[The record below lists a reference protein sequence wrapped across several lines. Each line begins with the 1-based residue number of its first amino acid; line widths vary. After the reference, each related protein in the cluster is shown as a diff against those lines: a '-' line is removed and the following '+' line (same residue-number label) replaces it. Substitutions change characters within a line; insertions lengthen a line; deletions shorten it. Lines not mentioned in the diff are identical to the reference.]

1 MLLDRTHTRWALL
14 SGLTLTIGAAAWFI
28 CNAASP
34 NGLSGGSVPG
44 LIFGIIGTLMMFF
57 AGMLGARRPLRH
69 RRIGSA
75 SFWLKG
81 HLWLGTLCIPFI
93 LFHASFSLGGLLE
106 QVLWFCLAFVAASG
120 FFGLAVQQFLP
131 RLLWKNVPLE
141 SFEPQSPWLCDRMT
155 LTADIRLSTACERSL
170 PEINDHLRQSARR
183 LVQGFDEIAAGSEN
197 RSEKNARK
205 LLMMQQL
212 TPMDHRDFFWS
223 MAKVAKG
230 DLKAI
235 SFEGDFADL
244 LAKIYQNL
252 RELQPVNTTNTAA
265 TTATSGTTPEPAPVA
280 PSHTRTTAAAQ
291 TSALDLMKQK
301 AAEKA
306 GAAAAAA
313 NSPAPT
319 PAEPAQAPP
328 QPAATTTPAPKLSP
342 LELMKQKAAEKAA
355 SAAAA
360 NSPAPTPAQEPAQP
374 AATTTPQPKLS
385 PLELMKQKA
394 AEKAAAETAQ
404 APAEIPPASPAVTTA
419 KPAVVRDPKQPPA
432 KTPLPPR
439 NPPAAAPPAAPVPPA
454 ARPASTAPSPE
465 DRQILWQ
472 FYTLLVRPF
481 ISNSRSVAAVRQSPL
496 ANDID
501 AGRRFRDIQS
511 SLPASLHELLGELQ
525 EYCDTRRQIE
535 QQRTILRWMHWWLA
549 LHIPVSLL
557 LIVFTLAHIVM
568 ALRVVPFR
576 F

>member
-1 MLLDRTHTRWALL
+1 MLLDRTHSRWALL

-291 TSALDLMKQK
+291 TSAPDLMKQK

-306 GAAAAAA
+306 AAAAAA

-319 PAEPAQAPP
+319 PAEPAKEPP
-328 QPAATTTPAPKLSP
+328 QPATTPTPAPKLSP

>member
-28 CNAASP
+28 CNAAAP

-265 TTATSGTTPEPAPVA
+265 TAATSGGTPEPAPVA
-280 PSHTRTTAAAQ
+280 PSHARTTAAAQ

-306 GAAAAAA
+306 AAAAAA
-313 NSPAPT
+313 NNPPPT
-319 PAEPAQAPP
+319 PAEPAQAP
-328 QPAATTTPAPKLSP
+328 
-342 LELMKQKAAEKAA
+342 
-355 SAAAA
+355 
-360 NSPAPTPAQEPAQP
+360 AQP
-374 AATTTPQPKLS
+374 AATPTPQPKLS

-394 AEKAAAETAQ
+394 AEKAAAAAAAAPTAQ
-404 APAEIPPASPAVTTA
+404 APPPAEATPA
-419 KPAVVRDPKQPPA
+419 P
-432 KTPLPPR
+432 TPR
-439 NPPAAAPPAAPVPPA
+439 
-454 ARPASTAPSPE
+454 ARAGSGG
-465 DRQILWQ
+465 
-472 FYTLLVRPF
+472 
-481 ISNSRSVAAVRQSPL
+481 SRVL
-496 ANDID
+496 D
-501 AGRRFRDIQS
+501 
-511 SLPASLHELLGELQ
+511 
-525 EYCDTRRQIE
+525 
-535 QQRTILRWMHWWLA
+535 
-549 LHIPVSLL
+549 
-557 LIVFTLAHIVM
+557 
-568 ALRVVPFR
+568 
-576 F
+576 

>member
-155 LTADIRLSTACERSL
+155 LTADIRLSTACDRSL

-183 LVQGFDEIAAGSEN
+183 LVQGFDEITAGSEN

-265 TTATSGTTPEPAPVA
+265 TAATSGGTPEPAPVA

-306 GAAAAAA
+306 AAAAAA
-313 NSPAPT
+313 NSSAPT
-319 PAEPAQAPP
+319 PTEPAHEPP
-328 QPAATTTPAPKLSP
+328 H
-342 LELMKQKAAEKAA
+342 
-355 SAAAA
+355 
-360 NSPAPTPAQEPAQP
+360 P

-472 FYTLLVRPF
+472 FYTQLVRPF

>member
-1 MLLDRTHTRWALL
+1 
-14 SGLTLTIGAAAWFI
+14 
-28 CNAASP
+28 
-34 NGLSGGSVPG
+34 
-44 LIFGIIGTLMMFF
+44 
-57 AGMLGARRPLRH
+57 
-69 RRIGSA
+69 
-75 SFWLKG
+75 
-81 HLWLGTLCIPFI
+81 
-93 LFHASFSLGGLLE
+93 
-106 QVLWFCLAFVAASG
+106 
-120 FFGLAVQQFLP
+120 
-131 RLLWKNVPLE
+131 
-141 SFEPQSPWLCDRMT
+141 
-155 LTADIRLSTACERSL
+155 
-170 PEINDHLRQSARR
+170 
-183 LVQGFDEIAAGSEN
+183 
-197 RSEKNARK
+197 
-205 LLMMQQL
+205 
-212 TPMDHRDFFWS
+212 
-223 MAKVAKG
+223 
-230 DLKAI
+230 
-235 SFEGDFADL
+235 
-244 LAKIYQNL
+244 
-252 RELQPVNTTNTAA
+252 
-265 TTATSGTTPEPAPVA
+265 
-280 PSHTRTTAAAQ
+280 
-291 TSALDLMKQK
+291 
-301 AAEKA
+301 
-306 GAAAAAA
+306 
-313 NSPAPT
+313 
-319 PAEPAQAPP
+319 
-328 QPAATTTPAPKLSP
+328 
-342 LELMKQKAAEKAA
+342 
-355 SAAAA
+355 
-360 NSPAPTPAQEPAQP
+360 
-374 AATTTPQPKLS
+374 
-385 PLELMKQKA
+385 MKQKA

>member
-223 MAKVAKG
+223 MAKVAKA

-244 LAKIYQNL
+244 LAKIYENL
-252 RELQPVNTTNTAA
+252 RELQPANTTNTAA

-306 GAAAAAA
+306 
-313 NSPAPT
+313 
-319 PAEPAQAPP
+319 
-328 QPAATTTPAPKLSP
+328 
-342 LELMKQKAAEKAA
+342 
-355 SAAAA
+355 
-360 NSPAPTPAQEPAQP
+360 
-374 AATTTPQPKLS
+374 
-385 PLELMKQKA
+385 
-394 AEKAAAETAQ
+394 AAETAQ

-419 KPAVVRDPKQPPA
+419 KPAVVRDPGQPPA

-439 NPPAAAPPAAPVPPA
+439 NPPAAAPGSAAVPPTARPAAP
-454 ARPASTAPSPE
+454 APSPE

-472 FYTLLVRPF
+472 FYTQLVRPF